1 MRIPIHIAEKLLRL
15 TQGETLAAGSA
26 RHPVIEEL
34 VAEKIIDRTGRIQKR
49 LSVSENASLFLYLH
63 NKFGIN
69 DLQKY
74 IDANRKN
81 VMLRSELVKVSSN
94 SKTRKVRTFKGFLI
108 NSYLPVNAMLNDNPI
123 TLNFTEGV
131 FQFIYDF
138 ERFIPDESLTIVGIE
153 NPENFRHIEKQKHLF
168 KNIRPLFVSR
178 YPQNQSKD
186 LRKWLQ
192 SIPNS
197 YLHFGDFDFSGIGIY
212 LHEFKKHL
220 SAKAKFFIPDNIE
233 TRLAKNG
240 STERYNV
247 QKINFDVKKIEED
260 HLIKLISVIHK
271 YKKGL
276 DQEGFVNP
284 E

>member
-74 IDANRKN
+74 IDVNRKN

-94 SKTRKVRTFKGFLI
+94 SKTRKVRTFKGFLV
-108 NSYLPVNAMLNDNPI
+108 NSYLPVNAMLNDKQV
-123 TLNFTEGV
+123 TLDFTEGV

-186 LRKWLQ
+186 LIKWLQ
-192 SIPNS
+192 SIPNR

-220 SAKAKFFIPDNIE
+220 YGKAKFFIPDNIE
-233 TRLAKNG
+233 TRLANNG
-240 STERYNV
+240 STDRYNK

-260 HLIKLISVIHK
+260 DLIKLISVIHK